1 MSPNAANACEDAIK
15 PPRRLGVCLAAVALA
30 VAGCGTGEAEREQSR
45 LEQPGVAPGAALG
58 GFTGVAAGGTAG
70 WGAGGM
76 ILGALLGNYLGQR
89 VVEEEGARG
98 QVGGPIRVGPVEICF
113 QNACVPEEDS
123 YRYTESTNAAFLNE
137 PVGSE
142 TTWRNP
148 ATGNHGV
155 TRITGEFQRPD
166 GTLCKTFTQKVV
178 FAAEQRDVDGTAC
191 RAGDGVWNV
200 VDVKPE
206 PRP

>member
-1 MSPNAANACEDAIK
+1 MRQHHGSTAC
-15 PPRRLGVCLAAVALA
+15 VVTVALA
-30 VAGCGTGEAEREQSR
+30 VAGCGTGESEREQSR
-45 LEQPGVAPGAALG
+45 LEQPGVAAGATLG
-58 GFTGVAAGGTAG
+58 GFTGAAAGGTAG

-89 VVEEEGARG
+89 VVEEEGAGG

-123 YRYTESTNAAFLNE
+123 YRYTESTHAAFLNQ

-166 GTLCKTFTQKVV
+166 GTRCKTFTQTVV

-191 RAGDGVWNV
+191 RTSDGTWDV